1 MDETL
6 LWLLS
11 QVDGPDFLTDS
22 LFTSL
27 GEAQAQ
33 AAQYERDDGASE
45 ELEWDETYGVNQMT
59 VRVACST
66 TGSFDWDIRPV
77 RLVR

>member
-27 GEAQAQ
+27 ELAQAQ

-45 ELEWDETYGVNQMT
+45 ELEWDETYGARQWVH
-59 VRVACST
+59 VACST